1 MSNLTSRIVSAV
13 IALVILFL
21 AIYFGRELGV
31 YVLALLVVM
40 RGSYEMA
47 RMFFVPDYP
56 ALSKYFFMLLNL
68 ILFLIITHPLFKAL
82 SGVMVVVGFVVIVA
96 YGIFTHRRFSSV
108 DRVLT
113 YIIKCCA
120 GILYCCYLPAS
131 IIWTLQTNFGL
142 EWFFCLL
149 AVVFAGDIGAFI
161 FGSRFGKTKVA
172 PQLSP
177 KKSLEGALG
186 GLAFSTLAALVFTNF
201 LPHTPIWILALTGF
215 LGGALGQVGDFFE
228 SLVKRVAGV
237 KDSGSIMPG
246 HGGVLDRL
254 DGVLLSGPLFY
265 LMAAYFSL

>member
-1 MSNLTSRIVSAV
+1 MSNLTSRIVSAT
-13 IALVILFL
+13 IALIILFA
-21 AIYFGRELGV
+21 AIYFGRELGI
-31 YVLALLVVM
+31 YIIALLVIL

-56 ALSKYFFMLLNL
+56 NASKYFFMALNL

-82 SGVMVVVGFVVIVA
+82 SGVMVVVGFVFVVT
-96 YGIFTHRRFSSV
+96 YGILMHKSFSSI

-149 AVVFAGDIGAFI
+149 AVVFAGDIGAYI
-161 FGSRFGKTKVA
+161 FGSLFGKTKIA
-172 PQLSP
+172 PLLSP
-177 KKSLEGALG
+177 KKSLQGALG
-186 GLAFSTLAALVFTNF
+186 GLAFSTLTAVAFSYF
-201 LPHTPIWILALTGF
+201 LPHTPIWILALTGL
-215 LGGALGQVGDFFE
+215 LGGVLGQVGDFFE

-246 HGGVLDRL
+246 HGGILDRL